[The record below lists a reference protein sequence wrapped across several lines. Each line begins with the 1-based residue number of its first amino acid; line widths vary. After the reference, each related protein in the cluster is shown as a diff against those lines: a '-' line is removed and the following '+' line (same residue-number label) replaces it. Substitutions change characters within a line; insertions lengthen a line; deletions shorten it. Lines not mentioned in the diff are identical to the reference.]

1 MKPAQRRDEYR
12 NSPQPHPP
20 REQHEC
26 HAIKRGGRVNAG
38 SVTKSSHSCER
49 QDPERRLAPAGSVAR
64 ATLLVDP
71 SSRTLPRR
79 AILPTAMPRR
89 PGTTAATPTEALAS
103 PVRDFVVPL
112 IAAAVRAPVVIAVT
126 ALGAG
131 VVAGR
136 GLLRL
141 ASSLLPSCA
150 TPAPR
155 HHAGRVRERARA
167 AEQAA
172 RASGLLSRRDR

>member
-1 MKPAQRRDEYR
+1 M
-12 NSPQPHPP
+12 
-20 REQHEC
+20 
-26 HAIKRGGRVNAG
+26 G
-38 SVTKSSHSCER
+38 
-49 QDPERRLAPAGSVAR
+49 
-64 ATLLVDP
+64 ATLPSGGVESKREGLRNRHIRANGKTPSAARLRQVASLRRLVDP
-71 SSRTLPRR
+71 DSRTLPRR
-79 AILPTAMPRR
+79 DILPAAMPRR
-89 PGTTAATPTEALAS
+89 PGTTAAPPTEALAS

-141 ASSLLPSCA
+141 ASGLLPSCA
-150 TPAPR
+150 APAPR

>member
-1 MKPAQRRDEYR
+1 M
-12 NSPQPHPP
+12 
-20 REQHEC
+20 
-26 HAIKRGGRVNAG
+26 G
-38 SVTKSSHSCER
+38 
-49 QDPERRLAPAGSVAR
+49 
-64 ATLLVDP
+64 ATLP
-71 SSRTLPRR
+71 SGAVESTREALRNRHIRANGKTPSGARLRRVASLRGPPGGTEELGSRTLPRR
-79 AILPTAMPRR
+79 DILPTAMPRR
-89 PGTTAATPTEALAS
+89 PGTTAAPPTEAIAS
-103 PVRDFVVPL
+103 PVCDFVVPL

-131 VVAGR
+131 AVAGR

-141 ASSLLPSCA
+141 ASRLFASCA
-150 TPAPR
+150 APAPR